1 MMSGLRSQ
9 RDKIMTWVSLRS
21 GMASSGRC
29 IMDQAPQV
37 QAAATS
43 TKTRYLFLTE
53 SSMIRLIIRASVRAK
68 KLCVV
73 AYLHARFTHGYG
85 GLIRVLRFRGRS
97 QHGGAHAA
105 LGIDQEIS

>member
-21 GMASSGRC
+21 GMASRGRC

-43 TKTRYLFLTE
+43 AKTRYLFFTDN
-53 SSMIRLIIRASVRAK
+53 SIIRLIIHASVRARI
-68 KLCVV
+68 LCEF
-73 AYLHARFTHGYG
+73 AYLHARFTHSYG
-85 GLIRVLRFRGRS
+85 GLIGALRFRGRR
-97 QHGGAHAA
+97 QDGGAHAA
-105 LGIDQEIS
+105 FGIDQKIP

>member
-21 GMASSGRC
+21 GMASRGRC
-29 IMDQAPQV
+29 IMDQAPQA

-53 SSMIRLIIRASVRAK
+53 NSIIRLIIRASVRAK
-68 KLCVV
+68 KLCVG
-73 AYLHARFTHGYG
+73 AYLHPCSMHIYG
-85 GLIRVLRFRGRS
+85 GLIRVLLFRGRS
-97 QHGGAHAA
+97 QHRGAHAA
-105 LGIDQEIS
+105 LGIDQEIP